1 MKKTYYSQLTPA
13 FGGTST
19 HNSPLRTVLS
29 IFLFMFLSV
38 KTFSQIWTSPTG
50 VAKHKGDNVRLIGY
64 VTSARYFADDK
75 DAPTLINI
83 GGKNSD
89 QLLTLLV
96 KREDRSNFRNA
107 PETAYTEKYIQVV
120 GKVQMHKG
128 KPRIILHHEKQ
139 ISIVMEAAP
148 DTD

>member
-1 MKKTYYSQLTPA
+1 MKNPFHTQLNTHYSHLTILGLGL
-13 FGGTST
+13 F
-19 HNSPLRTVLS
+19 
-29 IFLFMFLSV
+29 IFLST
-38 KTFSQIWTSPTG
+38 KSFSQTWTSPAR
-50 VAKHKGDNVRLIGY
+50 VAKHNGDSVRLVGY
-64 VTSARYFADDK
+64 VTGARYFADDK

-89 QLLTLLV
+89 QLLTLIV
-96 KREDRSNFRNA
+96 SGNDRSNFRNL

-120 GKVQMHKG
+120 GKVQMYKG
-128 KPRIILHHEKQ
+128 KPRIVLHHEKQ